1 MNDFGSLQFLSV
13 DGAPLVIPVSAV
25 VCMSLVLLYALV
37 ITVLYVK
44 KIVSGKKHDRLTG
57 MLNLQGFE
65 SSAERLFRLAKNHR
79 FLLSEL
85 NVRDFAFVN
94 RIYGADKGDLILKS
108 IAKHLTEI
116 KNQSPNAII
125 ARGYADNFYILQP
138 IEGDEKD
145 FITAMEI
152 TQSNL
157 QEQVGKEEDVHI
169 ILKSGN
175 IVCINHGR
183 ESIDIRDMISKV
195 GYARRLTQDSVIENF
210 SIYDSNMRI
219 QHENEERIEN
229 SIEKAITNKD
239 LLVLYQPKINLETGK
254 IQGAEAL
261 VRWKTK
267 NNALIPPDIF
277 IPVLERNGLVGVL
290 DQYVYRKVFSFLKNL
305 NQENIPQVPISMNIS
320 RLAHNS
326 LEFITEL
333 DTLQLQYQVDKKFI
347 ELEIEERFAG
357 AGDDYVK
364 DLIHRL
370 HSAGYVVSM
379 DDFGS
384 GQSSLNMLCEMPVDI
399 VKFDQRFLHQA
410 EGSRDARVV
419 LAYMIK
425 MVNELGKVSLC
436 EGVETKRQVKIL
448 QKIGC
453 KDAQGYYYSRPVDE
467 ETFKK
472 YIVEHI

>member
-1 MNDFGSLQFLSV
+1 MNDFLSRHFLTVS
-13 DGAPLVIPVSAV
+13 DSTQGIPLYAI
-25 VCMSLVLLYALV
+25 VLFALLALYALV

-44 KIVSGKKHDRLTG
+44 KIVSGKNHDRLTG

-65 SSAERLFRLAKNHR
+65 DAAERLFHLAKNHK
-79 FLLSEL
+79 FFLSEL

-108 IAKHLTEI
+108 IARHLNEI
-116 KNQSPNAII
+116 KTQSPMAII

-138 IEGDEKD
+138 IEGDEKE
-145 FITAMEI
+145 FITSMEI
-152 TQSNL
+152 TQNNL

-175 IVCINHGR
+175 IVCISHGR
-183 ESIDIRDMISKV
+183 DSTDIRDMISKV

-210 SIYDSNMRI
+210 TMYDSNMRI

-229 SIEKAITNKD
+229 GIEKAISNKD

-290 DQYVYRKVFSFLKNL
+290 DQYVYRKVFSFLKSL
-305 NQENIPQVPISMNIS
+305 SKEDIPQVPISMNIS

-333 DTLQLQYQVDKKFI
+333 DTLQLQYQVDKKYI

-384 GQSSLNMLCEMPVDI
+384 GQSSLNMLCEMPVDV
-399 VKFDQRFLHQA
+399 VKLDQRFLRQA

-448 QKIGC
+448 QNCGC
-453 KDAQGYYYSRPVDE
+453 KVAQGYYYSRPIDE

-472 YIVEHI
+472 FIVEHM

>member
-13 DGAPLVIPVSAV
+13 DGSSLVIPVSAF
-25 VCMSLVLLYALV
+25 VCIVLVLLYALV
-37 ITVLYVK
+37 ITILYVK
-44 KIVSGKKHDRLTG
+44 KIVGGKNHDRLTG

-65 SSAERLFRLAKNHR
+65 TSVERLFRLAKNHR

-94 RIYGADKGDLILKS
+94 RIYGADKGDLILKC

-116 KNQSPNAII
+116 KNHSPNAII

-145 FITAMEI
+145 FITAMEM

-229 SIEKAITNKD
+229 GIEKAM
-239 LLVLYQPKINLETGK
+239 LLPVATKPSQQATINNWAASVMGGGLYCCGTVHPD
-254 IQGAEAL
+254 AEDAL
-261 VRWKTK
+261 DEVERIK
-267 NNALIPPDIF
+267 AL
-277 IPVLERNGLVGVL
+277 GLCGV
-290 DQYVYRKVFSFLKNL
+290 KFHS
-305 NQENIPQVPISMNIS
+305 E
-320 RLAHNS
+320 
-326 LEFITEL
+326 
-333 DTLQLQYQVDKKFI
+333 YQQFCPH
-347 ELEIEERFAG
+347 EERMFRIYEKIAQLG
-357 AGDDYVK
+357 
-364 DLIHRL
+364 L
-370 HSAGYVVSM
+370 
-379 DDFGS
+379 
-384 GQSSLNMLCEMPVDI
+384 
-399 VKFDQRFLHQA
+399 
-410 EGSRDARVV
+410 
-419 LAYMIK
+419 LAVFHGGWDPY
-425 MVNELGKVSLC
+425 
-436 EGVETKRQVKIL
+436 
-448 QKIGC
+448 
-453 KDAQGYYYSRPVDE
+453 
-467 ETFKK
+467 
-472 YIVEHI
+472 